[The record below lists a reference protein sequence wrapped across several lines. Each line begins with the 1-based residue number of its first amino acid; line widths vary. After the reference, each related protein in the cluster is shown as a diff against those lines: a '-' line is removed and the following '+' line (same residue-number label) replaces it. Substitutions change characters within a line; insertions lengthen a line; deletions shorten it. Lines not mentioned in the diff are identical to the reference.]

1 MALKSAHI
9 PKEANLIPSIKVI
22 GVGGAGCNSVNNMLA
37 KGLEGSELIVANTDS
52 QSLAVSA
59 VPHKIQLGVKTTG
72 GLGAGTDPVV
82 GRMAAEETLDEI
94 VEAVGDAHL
103 CFVTAG
109 MGGGTGTG
117 AGPIIAR
124 AASEAGAMTVG
135 VVTKPFFFEGSK
147 RMKVAEEGLIELQ
160 AALHSLIV
168 IPNQNLFQI
177 ANERTTTKEAF
188 SRADDVLYLG
198 VKSVIDL
205 ILRPGLINLDFADL
219 RAVLSRSGRALIGC
233 GEATGEDRGIFAA
246 ELAMNNPLL
255 EETSLSEAKG
265 VLVNIIGGEDMT
277 LFDLNDASDTVRKH
291 VSADANLVFGSTEDS
306 DCGGKIRVSVIAT
319 GLNSM
324 EFSFTENAESAEM
337 SARDHFQDG
346 PSSIETEDEFEFPD
360 NYEQFESDFE
370 MQSDPGFSESD
381 EAKFASQY
389 QSDEEV
395 RLNMQSNGT
404 DDTFVNDAVATDSED
419 EEEQRPS
426 MYVAPQRRSASSG
439 NERPENEMVTGKGR
453 SWSNR
458 LSNVKRRLA
467 LPTEGQFPEAEARNA
482 PVLNHPSE
490 AGGYDQKEEF
500 DYNSKVPAFLR
511 RQAN

>member
-9 PKEANLIPSIKVI
+9 PKESNLVPSIKVI

-37 KGLEGSELIVANTDS
+37 KGLDGTELIVANTDS
-52 QSLAVSA
+52 QSLAASA
-59 VPHKIQLGVKTTG
+59 VPHKIQLGVRTTE

-82 GRMAAEETLDEI
+82 GRLAAEETIDEI
-94 VEAVGDAHL
+94 VEAIGDAHL

-117 AGPIIAR
+117 AGPVIAK
-124 AASEAGAMTVG
+124 AACDSGAMTVG

-147 RMKVAEEGLIELQ
+147 RMRIAEQGLVDLQ

-233 GEATGEDRGIFAA
+233 GEASGEDRGIFAA

-265 VLVNIIGGEDMT
+265 VLVNIIGGADMT
-277 LFDLNDASDTVRKH
+277 LFDLNDASDTVRKN
-291 VSADANLVFGSTEDS
+291 VNADANLVFGSTEDP
-306 DCGGKIRVSVIAT
+306 DCDGKIRVSVIAT

-324 EFSFTENAESAEM
+324 ELSFSEDAASEEVHVEDYSWEAPPSVEIEDASKFTDNFEQPESGYSMHTGPEFAES
-337 SARDHFQDG
+337 
-346 PSSIETEDEFEFPD
+346 
-360 NYEQFESDFE
+360 
-370 MQSDPGFSESD
+370 
-381 EAKFASQY
+381 
-389 QSDEEV
+389 
-395 RLNMQSNGT
+395 
-404 DDTFVNDAVATDSED
+404 
-419 EEEQRPS
+419 
-426 MYVAPQRRSASSG
+426 
-439 NERPENEMVTGKGR
+439 
-453 SWSNR
+453 
-458 LSNVKRRLA
+458 
-467 LPTEGQFPEAEARNA
+467 
-482 PVLNHPSE
+482 
-490 AGGYDQKEEF
+490 
-500 DYNSKVPAFLR
+500 
-511 RQAN
+511 